1 MKIAIGC
8 DHAGYNY
15 KNEIIS
21 WLSSLGHTIE
31 DFGSFMP
38 ESCDYPIFAFKVAKN
53 VSEGISE
60 IGILICGT
68 GIGMSIAANKVRG
81 IRAANC
87 WSVESARLAREHNNA
102 NILTFG
108 ARLISLETAKDI
120 VISFISS
127 KFQQGRHL
135 KRVKLI
141 DDYCD

>member
-8 DHAGYNY
+8 DHAGYIY

-21 WLSSLGHTIE
+21 WLSSLGHIIE
-31 DFGSFMP
+31 DFGTFSP
-38 ESCDYPIFAFKVAKN
+38 ESCDYPIFAFKVARN
-53 VSEGISE
+53 LSEGKSE

-81 IRAANC
+81 IRAAAC
-87 WSVESARLAREHNNA
+87 WNIDSARLAREHNNA

-108 ARLISLETAKDI
+108 ARLISLETSKDI
-120 VISFISS
+120 VKTFINS

-135 KRVKLI
+135 IRVKLI